1 MDIEDCEFYREMM
14 DKYKRQAVAA
24 LQLAKEWE
32 EIAKERQELLEQ
44 IVALTATR
52 QLIAVSMPT
61 KGDA

>member
-1 MDIEDCEFYREMM
+1 MSDVVFQEDLIEH
-14 DKYKRQAVAA
+14 YKRQARAA

>member
-1 MDIEDCEFYREMM
+1 MEDREFYQEMAE
-14 DKYKRQAVAA
+14 KYKRQAQAA

-32 EIAKERQELLEQ
+32 QIAGERQELLEQ
-44 IVALTATR
+44 IISLTATR